1 MIYPEIYDPKV
12 LTSDKKELNVNGL
25 EYTKVMVS
33 F

>member
-12 LTSDKKELNVNGL
+12 LTSRQKELNVNGL